1 MAWSGPRGPRWP
13 RPVCWRPDVAARA
26 LDALRRP
33 PAAATAKSGGA
44 TARGQCLFST
54 WCVCVCVC
62 VCVCARA
69 RASVRVRMYVC
80 AFIEL
85 CLHTSTRGDKKT
97 HVSITGPQSQPMPA
111 PTGNGQGPFSRSQSG
126 SGEGGSAG
134 NNGQQQQ
141 QQTPPPPAAKQQEQQ
156 QQQADGDVR
165 RPQPVHAHQL
175 TGQGSVPMS
184 MLPPLSLPS
193 LSSTL
198 AGMSRNPPPPPQ

>member
-1 MAWSGPRGPRWP
+1 MAWSGPRGPRWA

-54 WCVCVCVC
+54 WCVCVCVR
-62 VCVCARA
+62 ARA
-69 RASVRVRMYVC
+69 RVRVRMYVC

-141 QQTPPPPAAKQQEQQ
+141 QQTPPPPSQQQQQQQQ